1 MMNTLADPQAPRR
14 AATVVMLR
22 DKARGFEVFL
32 LKRHAQSHVL
42 GGVYVFPGG
51 KVDLADMTVEP
62 DTLLDQT
69 PDQLHQKLGP
79 DCLDASWATGFYVA
93 ALRETF
99 EESGVLFAPGSPIE
113 VTHQAATLHH
123 QGLSFQDVLKHLSL
137 RLNTLS
143 LTAWSRWITPKE
155 AALSKKRFDTWFF
168 LARLPDEQTAIHDS
182 VEATE
187 SIWLSPKEA
196 LQQFEQGRIE
206 LAAPQIMSLLHL
218 AQHNSTA
225 SVLAEAASR
234 NPPTIEPEACEQ
246 AAGRVLCYPGDP
258 LHSVRQR
265 ALPGPTRLLYRNQR
279 FELETGI
286 TARLD

>member
-1 MMNTLADPQAPRR
+1 MLSASIHP

-22 DKARGFEVFL
+22 DSPKGFEVFL
-32 LKRHAQSHVL
+32 LKRHGQSDVL

-51 KVDLADMTVEP
+51 KVDQADMTVELN
-62 DTLLDQT
+62 TLLDQA
-69 PDQLHQKLGP
+69 PDQLHQNLGSG
-79 DCLDASWATGFYVA
+79 CLDASSATGFYVA

-99 EESGVLFAPGSPIE
+99 EESGVLFAPGSSIE
-113 VTHQAATLHH
+113 VTHQAATLHQ
-123 QGLSFQDVLKHLSL
+123 QGLPFQAILKQLTL

-143 LTAWSRWITPKE
+143 LSVWTRWVTPKG

-218 AQHNSTA
+218 AQHSSTS

-234 NPPTIEPEACEQ
+234 NPPTIEPEVFEQ
-246 AAGRVLCYPGDP
+246 AQGRVFCYPGDP
-258 LHSVRQR
+258 LHSVAQR

-279 FELETGI
+279 FELGEGI
-286 TARLD
+286 TALLD